1 MKSNGNGFEELVA
14 IQLAVRSW
22 PGQAKLSAEDLG
34 LKEDEVPE
42 IFRLGNKR
50 LYPEEWRQTFNQL
63 AGKARSYLNDHSFP
77 FIVEYVRAIPK
88 RNLAKVVERLEE
100 LKAEYLAKADEF
112 VQHYEAIQDHW
123 REKYSDIWPRLAPH
137 YPTKSQL
144 RRKFDYFWSVFELKG
159 AEVKEGSAPEIIAA
173 YEQARTDLQE
183 RYQEMVE
190 EAVVYLR
197 KKVLEVV
204 TNLSGRLKEGRIV
217 RNDTLESVR
226 RIEGWFQDLN
236 IFGDVQVEAALGQLR
251 SVLNGTDYEA
261 LKDNEALKNQLAGLA
276 DQVAAVA
283 GKLDDIS
290 VISGN
295 YKRLIDLN

>member
-77 FIVEYVRAIPK
+77 FVVEYVRAIPK

-112 VQHYEAIQDHW
+112 VAALRGNPGPVAGEICGH
-123 REKYSDIWPRLAPH
+123 LAPAGAPLPH
-137 YPTKSQL
+137 QEPT
-144 RRKFDYFWSVFELKG
+144 
-159 AEVKEGSAPEIIAA
+159 APE
-173 YEQARTDLQE
+173 
-183 RYQEMVE
+183 V
-190 EAVVYLR
+190 
-197 KKVLEVV
+197 
-204 TNLSGRLKEGRIV
+204 
-217 RNDTLESVR
+217 
-226 RIEGWFQDLN
+226 
-236 IFGDVQVEAALGQLR
+236 
-251 SVLNGTDYEA
+251 
-261 LKDNEALKNQLAGLA
+261 
-276 DQVAAVA
+276 
-283 GKLDDIS
+283 
-290 VISGN
+290 
-295 YKRLIDLN
+295 

>member
-1 MKSNGNGFEELVA
+1 MKSNGFEEMVA

-50 LYPEEWRQTFNQL
+50 LYPEEWRQTFNLL
-63 AGKARSYLNDHSFP
+63 AGKARSYLNDNSFP
-77 FIVEYVRAIPK
+77 FVVEYVRAIPK
-88 RNLAKVVERLEE
+88 RNLARMVERLEE

-112 VQHYEAIQDHW
+112 VAHYEAIQDHL

-137 YPTKSQL
+137 YPTKAQL
-144 RRKFDYFWSVFELKG
+144 RRKFDFFWSVFDIKG
-159 AEVKEGSAPEIIAA
+159 AEIKEGSAPEIIAA
-173 YEQARTDLQE
+173 YEQARNDLQE

-190 EAVVYLR
+190 EAVIYLR

-226 RIEGWFQDLN
+226 RVEGWFKDLN
-236 IFGDVQVEAALGQLR
+236 IFGDTKVE
-251 SVLNGTDYEA
+251 
-261 LKDNEALKNQLAGLA
+261 
-276 DQVAAVA
+276 
-283 GKLDDIS
+283 
-290 VISGN
+290 
-295 YKRLIDLN
+295 